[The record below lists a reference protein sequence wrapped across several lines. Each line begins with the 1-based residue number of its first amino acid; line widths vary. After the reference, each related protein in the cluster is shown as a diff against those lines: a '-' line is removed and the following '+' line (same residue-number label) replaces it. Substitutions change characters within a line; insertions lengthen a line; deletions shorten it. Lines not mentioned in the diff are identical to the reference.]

1 MIRRS
6 SIAHHSI
13 KKRVSISTT
22 PHYMKNKLGSFIKN
36 KRRSTLKRKSIL
48 SPEKIKFLLNLF
60 YMKLRIVKKNLL
72 KYSYNIS
79 DIYYKCV
86 ISNILN
92 KNSSYHG
99 KYKEMLLSIDESEF
113 IPEYYSLRKSF
124 HKINI
129 LGIIANNLDKIYPS
143 YLGTGFEIYFFM
155 SNYLSK
161 KQQLI
166 KDIEKEIE
174 EMNGIK
180 IKRNAFK
187 KSSTKILENV
197 VLNGEESKKSFS
209 INNDISKQPKKKL
222 DESIKE
228 ITKLIKKINLC
239 EEGTFKKIK
248 DNNKKQSDN
257 KKKDLLLTSAK
268 IRSLRLSSPTLNR
281 DINNK
286 LSNLDLSSNENR
298 KKKRLLSSYIRNL
311 HMKKIEHF
319 NSQII
324 LNKQELKQI
333 DDLYKNIVVKKK
345 ISSLKDFVEKKMIL
359 EDISQSECS
368 NNTINRT
375 IKSRSFRK
383 TNEFIIN
390 KKKPTAYSEL
400 NKFINDCINNP
411 FKVVESMKENE
422 KKIINKNKIMNKDSI
437 HNSRNITL
445 HKLPIHHLKNN
456 SNIFLSHDGFSQE
469 IPATPKFVKNVKKIK
484 NIKLNYDKI
493 GKNYYY
499 NSLFNSDGF
508 QRLEKTYLRS
518 DNYESFS
525 SRSKKNCSISP
536 SNFNS
541 SDNNRIIKC
550 KRIINKDIL
559 KFSNSL
565 CEKKFG
571 RNSNL

>member
-22 PHYMKNKLGSFIKN
+22 PHHMKNKLGSFIKN
-36 KRRSTLKRKSIL
+36 KRRSTLKKKSIL

-174 EMNGIK
+174 NKMNGIK
-180 IKRNAFK
+180 IKRNEFK

-209 INNDISKQPKKKL
+209 INYDISKQPKKKL

-257 KKKDLLLTSAK
+257 KKKDLLLTSTK
-268 IRSLRLSSPTLNR
+268 IRSFRFSSPTLNR

-311 HMKKIEHF
+311 HKKKIEHF

-324 LNKQELKQI
+324 
-333 DDLYKNIVVKKK
+333 
-345 ISSLKDFVEKKMIL
+345 
-359 EDISQSECS
+359 
-368 NNTINRT
+368 
-375 IKSRSFRK
+375 
-383 TNEFIIN
+383 
-390 KKKPTAYSEL
+390 
-400 NKFINDCINNP
+400 
-411 FKVVESMKENE
+411 
-422 KKIINKNKIMNKDSI
+422 
-437 HNSRNITL
+437 
-445 HKLPIHHLKNN
+445 
-456 SNIFLSHDGFSQE
+456 
-469 IPATPKFVKNVKKIK
+469 
-484 NIKLNYDKI
+484 
-493 GKNYYY
+493 
-499 NSLFNSDGF
+499 
-508 QRLEKTYLRS
+508 
-518 DNYESFS
+518 
-525 SRSKKNCSISP
+525 
-536 SNFNS
+536 
-541 SDNNRIIKC
+541 
-550 KRIINKDIL
+550 
-559 KFSNSL
+559 
-565 CEKKFG
+565 
-571 RNSNL
+571 